1 VLVVVVAVGCVA
13 GVSCLCCGCCVWGM
27 EFGIQRLSLS
37 RSSFFNR
44 QAKILLLEIGAD
56 PVPDVLPCCVK
67 LLEVCMECNCMEYV
81 DDLVEVLRPRAP
93 MLGIANFMR
102 YCATQ
107 LEQYQ
112 PDQRL
117 IVEEVEKVDADQ
129 CSLP

>member
-1 VLVVVVAVGCVA
+1 ML
-13 GVSCLCCGCCVWGM
+13 CLGWNS
-27 EFGIQRLSLS
+27 ESNSLSLS
-37 RSSFFNR
+37 LLFFNR
-44 QAKILLLEIGAD
+44 QAEMLLLEIGAD

-67 LLEVCMECNCMEYV
+67 LLEVCMACNCMQYV
-81 DDLVEVLRPRAP
+81 GDLVEVLRPRAP

-102 YCATQ
+102 YCVNQ

-117 IVEEVEKVDADQ
+117 IVEEVEEKVDVDQ